1 MTAPPRQTM
10 LATAPVSKLIWTFAI
25 PAILSQ
31 VVNSMHNIVDQ
42 TFLGWGIGDLA
53 IAATNIAFPLS
64 TLTTALAALIG
75 MGGAA
80 GFSLDLGKKQARSAR
95 KNWGNAIVLSVGLG
109 CLLAVLAVAFLE
121 PMLYLFGA
129 TEAMMIYAVP
139 YARIISMGLPFA
151 IFSMAMAHFIRADG
165 SPKFSSGVLLSGA
178 IFNMIFDRFSS
189 LPVPW
194 ASRGCSGHGAG
205 TGTLQLSGP
214 LLSGAPAPHGDPGAG
229 GFPSICW
236 YDQRDRRAG
245 GAIFFNHVIMTAA
258 QVILMNMLRTY
269 GAQSVYGSEIA
280 IAGSGAVGKVMIV
293 FLSCVIGI
301 ALGCQPIFGFNYG
314 SKRYD
319 RVIEAYRKA
328 LRYGTTLAVI
338 AFLCIQL
345 FPRQILSIFGSE
357 DPLFYEFS
365 IHYIRIYLLMTFVN
379 AFQPITSNFFT
390 SIGKAKLGFWMALV
404 RQGLLLIPL
413 LLLLPL
419 ALGMDGVLWAGPISD
434 GVAAVLVLVLGA
446 REVRRLTVQQEET
459 P

>member
-1 MTAPPRQTM
+1 
-10 LATAPVSKLIWTFAI
+10 
-25 PAILSQ
+25 
-31 VVNSMHNIVDQ
+31 
-42 TFLGWGIGDLA
+42 
-53 IAATNIAFPLS
+53 
-64 TLTTALAALIG
+64 
-75 MGGAA
+75 
-80 GFSLDLGKKQARSAR
+80 
-95 KNWGNAIVLSVGLG
+95 
-109 CLLAVLAVAFLE
+109 
-121 PMLYLFGA
+121 
-129 TEAMMIYAVP
+129 
-139 YARIISMGLPFA
+139 
-151 IFSMAMAHFIRADG
+151 
-165 SPKFSSGVLLSGA
+165 
-178 IFNMIFDRFSS
+178 
-189 LPVPW
+189 
-194 ASRGCSGHGAG
+194 
-205 TGTLQLSGP
+205 
-214 LLSGAPAPHGDPGAG
+214 
-229 GFPSICW
+229 
-236 YDQRDRRAG
+236 
-245 GAIFFNHVIMTAA
+245 
-258 QVILMNMLRTY
+258 MNMLRTY

-328 LRYGTTLAVI
+328 LRYGTTPGGDCLPVHPAVSP
-338 AFLCIQL
+338 ADFEHLWL
-345 FPRQILSIFGSE
+345 RGPA
-357 DPLFYEFS
+357 LFYEFS